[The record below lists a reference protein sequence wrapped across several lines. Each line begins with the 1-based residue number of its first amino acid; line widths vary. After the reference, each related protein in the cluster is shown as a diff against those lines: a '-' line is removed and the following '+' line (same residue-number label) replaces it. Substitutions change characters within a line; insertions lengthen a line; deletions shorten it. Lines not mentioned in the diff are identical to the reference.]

1 MPGRACGQD
10 EMSTEDRR
18 QQELFRES
26 IFELG
31 ATEGSGGVYVSSRK
45 QPGGAQIV
53 MEWPLMTE
61 KMAD

>member
-1 MPGRACGQD
+1 
-10 EMSTEDRR
+10 MSTEVRR

-26 IFELG
+26 TFELG
-31 ATEGSGGVYVSSRK
+31 VTEGGGGVYMSGK

-53 MEWPLMTE
+53 MEWLLTTE

>member
-1 MPGRACGQD
+1 
-10 EMSTEDRR
+10 MSTEVRR
-18 QQELFRES
+18 QQELFRKS

-31 ATEGSGGVYVSSRK
+31 VTEGSGGVYVSGK

-53 MEWPLMTE
+53 MEWPLATG